1 MAGEARAA
9 AARAIGAVLEGKS
22 LNQTLPMQLDRVP
35 ERDRALVQ
43 QLCYGTL
50 RQAPLLQ
57 GLLDQLLQKPL
68 RGRDRDVHGLL
79 LCGLYQLSDTRVP
92 DHAAVSETVAAVAVL
107 KKGWA
112 RGMTNAVLRRFLRER
127 DALYP
132 RLDAAARLAHPAW
145 LLEALQT
152 QWPAQWQQIVD
163 ANNRQP
169 PMTLRVNPLR
179 CSRDDYLARLS
190 GAGIGARPG
199 ALCPAAVYLD
209 TPTDV
214 AALPGF
220 ADGEV
225 SVQDEAAQVAALLLD
240 VQPGDR
246 VLDACAAP
254 GGKTGHL
261 LELAPDMDSMVAM
274 DIDATRLARVEENL
288 ERLGLDAQ
296 LCIGDGARPPA
307 AIAAK
312 RFERILVDA
321 PCSASG
327 VIRRHP
333 DVKLLRRPADI
344 DSFSRQ
350 QRAILAGLWPL
361 LETGGRLLYVT
372 CSVLEGENS
381 ATVAAFL
388 DAQADARPVPLAGHY
403 GEVAGPGRQLI
414 PHTDGSDGLYFAML
428 EKAPGNA

>member
-145 LLEALQT
+145 LLEA
-152 QWPAQWQQIVD
+152 
-163 ANNRQP
+163 R
-169 PMTLRVNPLR
+169 
-179 CSRDDYLARLS
+179 YLALGRF
-190 GAGIGARPG
+190 
-199 ALCPAAVYLD
+199 D
-209 TPTDV
+209 
-214 AALPGF
+214 
-220 ADGEV
+220 
-225 SVQDEAAQVAALLLD
+225 LLLKLHP
-240 VQPGDR
+240 QLR
-246 VLDACAAP
+246 LYLRNKQIEYLWTFAAC
-254 GGKTGHL
+254 
-261 LELAPDMDSMVAM
+261 S
-274 DIDATRLARVEENL
+274 
-288 ERLGLDAQ
+288 
-296 LCIGDGARPPA
+296 
-307 AIAAK
+307 
-312 RFERILVDA
+312 LVD
-321 PCSASG
+321 
-327 VIRRHP
+327 VR
-333 DVKLLRRPADI
+333 
-344 DSFSRQ
+344 
-350 QRAILAGLWPL
+350 
-361 LETGGRLLYVT
+361 
-372 CSVLEGENS
+372 
-381 ATVAAFL
+381 
-388 DAQADARPVPLAGHY
+388 
-403 GEVAGPGRQLI
+403 
-414 PHTDGSDGLYFAML
+414 
-428 EKAPGNA
+428 

>member
-9 AARAIGAVLEGKS
+9 AARAIGAVLEGNS
-22 LNQTLPMQLDRVP
+22 LNQSLPAQLERVP

-68 RGRDRDVHGLL
+68 RARDRDVQGLL

-107 KKGWA
+107 RKAWA

-127 DALYP
+127 DTLYP
-132 RLDAAARLAHPAW
+132 RLDSAAGLAHPAW

-152 QWPAQWQQIVD
+152 QWPAHWRQIVD

-169 PMTLRVNPLR
+169 PMALRVNRLR

-190 GAGIGARPG
+190 KAGLGARPG
-199 ALCPAAVYLD
+199 ALCPDAVYLD

-220 ADGEV
+220 TEGEV
-225 SVQDEAAQVAALLLD
+225 SVQDEAAQLAARLLD
-240 VQPGDR
+240 VKPGHR

-261 LELAPDMDSMVAM
+261 LELVPDLHSMVAM
-274 DIDATRLARVEENL
+274 DIDAARLSRVDENL
-288 ERLGLDAQ
+288 ERLGLEAR
-296 LCIGDGARPPA
+296 LCVGDGVRPPA
-307 AIAAK
+307 TIAGT
-312 RFERILVDA
+312 RFDRILVDA

-344 DSFSRQ
+344 EGFSRQ
-350 QRAILAGLWPL
+350 QRAILDGLWPL
-361 LETGGRLLYVT
+361 LETGGRLLYAT

-381 ATVAAFL
+381 ATLAAFL
-388 DAQADARPVPLAGHY
+388 EAQAEARPVPLPGHY
-403 GEVAGPGRQLI
+403 GEAAGPGRQLI
-414 PHTDGSDGLYFAML
+414 PQAEGCDGLFYAML
-428 EKAPGNA
+428 EKAPAN